1 MKRIIGAVMLTFTLA
16 IGWAS
21 ASAQTTPKDE
31 MKKSGSEAK
40 KAGQSLGHNVKHGR
54 IARGGKKFGE
64 HAGSSGKH
72 AGKGVSKSV
81 KKAVTP

>member
-1 MKRIIGAVMLTFTLA
+1 MKRIIGAMMLIFTLA
-16 IGWAS
+16 AGSAP

-40 KAGQSLGHNVKHGR
+40 KAGQSLGRNVKHGR
-54 IARGGKKFGE
+54 IVHGGKKFGE